1 MKIKNFTIFLV
12 ALSLVFSINHS
23 QLLSNEKYITG
34 EDGVIRMY
42 INVMGHVK
50 NPGTHL
56 VYDNIDFMSALSMAG
71 GYVDGANL
79 KKINIYSEDGS
90 KQQIN
95 LKNILNSKSKVNRPI
110 SNIVKLKPHDTIY
123 IEQTV
128 SSRLFVSSNLP
139 ALVLGIINLAITL
152 ENIQDQD

>member
-12 ALSLVFSINHS
+12 VLSLVFSINHS

-71 GYVDGANL
+71 GYLNGANL

-90 KQQIN
+90 KQKIN
-95 LKNILNSKSKVNRPI
+95 LKKILNSKNKASSSI
-110 SNIVKLKPHDTIY
+110 SSIIKLKPHDTIY
-123 IEQTV
+123 IEQTT

-139 ALVLGIINLAITL
+139 ALILSIINLAITL
-152 ENIQDQD
+152 ENID

>member
-1 MKIKNFTIFLV
+1 MKIKNFTIFLL

-42 INVMGHVK
+42 VNVMGHVK
-50 NPGTHL
+50 NPGTYL

-90 KQQIN
+90 KQKIN
-95 LKNILNSKSKVNRPI
+95 LKNILNSKSKANTSI

-123 IEQTV
+123 IEQTA
-128 SSRLFVSSNLP
+128 SSKLFVSSNLP
-139 ALVLGIINLAITL
+139 ALILSIINLAITL
-152 ENIQDQD
+152 ENIQD